1 MQIFNHEP
9 VIKTYGNGM
18 QITFPN
24 KYTVVIKSGPGAACT
39 QTKTATDP
47 TEMLMASRFGGNYGP
62 DVEVEIYDTKNQNIT
77 RKFTASDNGILDF
90 VTPLELANLLY
101 IVSSLK

>member
-62 DVEVEIYDTKNQNIT
+62 DVEVEIYSIAHSQELLLHYARYRIYYSLQK
-77 RKFTASDNGILDF
+77 RKQLHK
-90 VTPLELANLLY
+90 ELARIFY
-101 IVSSLK
+101 